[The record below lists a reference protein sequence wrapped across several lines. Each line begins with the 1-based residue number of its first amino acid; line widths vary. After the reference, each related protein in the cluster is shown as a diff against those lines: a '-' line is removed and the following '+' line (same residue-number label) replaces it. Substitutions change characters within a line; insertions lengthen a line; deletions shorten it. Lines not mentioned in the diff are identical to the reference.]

1 MPQRK
6 QPARD
11 VVPVPGARA
20 CDPGYRR
27 HRQRELSRVSL
38 CCHNAI
44 EYVDRGAEVITH
56 NKVITHQMNG
66 SRKQFVGKAKENWG
80 KLIDKSAISLGVE
93 YLALRSCS

>member
-1 MPQRK
+1 
-6 QPARD
+6 
-11 VVPVPGARA
+11 
-20 CDPGYRR
+20 
-27 HRQRELSRVSL
+27 
-38 CCHNAI
+38 
-44 EYVDRGAEVITH
+44 VDRGAEVITH